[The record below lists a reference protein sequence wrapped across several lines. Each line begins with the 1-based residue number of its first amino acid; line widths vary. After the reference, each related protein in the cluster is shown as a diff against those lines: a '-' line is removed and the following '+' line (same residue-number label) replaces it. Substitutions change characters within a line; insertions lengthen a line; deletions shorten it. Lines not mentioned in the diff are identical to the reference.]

1 MGKPMA
7 KNLIKAGHRLVVH
20 NRSRAAVDELVA
32 EGGASRRGSPADV
45 AEAATIVITM
55 LPDTPDVEQV
65 LTRPRRRALDAS
77 VGRRRRRHEQHLARG
92 DASGWRTRVAD
103 KGASMLDAPVSGG
116 EIGAIN
122 ASLSIMVGGDEAS
135 FARVKPIFEAMG
147 NAERIVHIGRSGA
160 GQICKVCNQIAIGGA
175 LAGVSEAFALAKKA
189 GVDAARVRQALL
201 GGFAASRVLEVHGER
216 MLTGNYKPGF
226 RTKLYQK
233 DLRLA
238 NEAASA
244 TASRCRRQRRDAAG
258 ERAGG
263 ERWRRSGL
271 RGARDGVVRDGGR
284 DTYAMLGMHS
294 TVIEPRTSSSFDMSR
309 HLADLRGQARQCLQQ
324 SRSPEQQSGRTGS
337 PSGPKPR
344 CVSHAPVRRR
354 VCTCR
359 RT

>member
-20 NRSRAAVDELVA
+20 NRSRAAADEVA
-32 EGGASRRGSPADV
+32 KDGATAASSPADV
-45 AEAATIVITM
+45 ARAATIVITM
-55 LPDTPDVEQV
+55 LPDTPDVELV
-65 LTRPRRRALDAS
+65 LTGPNGVLSTLQAGAVVVDMSSISPAATRRLADA
-77 VGRRRRRHEQHLARG
+77 
-92 DASGWRTRVAD
+92 VAA

-116 EIGAIN
+116 EIGAVN
-122 ASLSIMVGGDEAS
+122 ASLSIMVGGDEAA

-147 NAERIVHIGRSGA
+147 NAERIIHIGPSGA

-244 TASRCRRQRRDAAG
+244 NGVAIPATAVLTQLVNALVANGGADLDYAAVG
-258 ERAGG
+258 
-263 ERWRRSGL
+263 
-271 RGARDGVVRDGGR
+271 
-284 DTYAMLGMHS
+284 
-294 TVIEPRTSSSFDMSR
+294 TVIRDMS
-309 HLADLRGQARQCLQQ
+309 AG
-324 SRSPEQQSGRTGS
+324 
-337 PSGPKPR
+337 KW
-344 CVSHAPVRRR
+344 
-354 VCTCR
+354 
-359 RT
+359 